1 MSMFS
6 QDFQS
11 VKFYIFDNLPTLE
24 TCCFCMN
31 LKIGCMIIG
40 VVYILFVLEAFGSI
54 TFSSEYS
61 QCYFAGAISTFIGCS
76 AGLVCLVT
84 AVSAGLF
91 LYGVSKEQYQF
102 HIPFMYTTLL
112 LVVFNLA
119 TSVVS
124 TFTKSCARPYLFGG
138 ATFAGAVLLIY
149 CLLIVNSHYKKSFA
163 QGPSSASRAPS
174 SSTTPR
180 SNDTPKTVLTAE
192 TNTEPTAFEAG
203 TTVPSF
209 ESGKSVKK

>member
-6 QDFQS
+6 QDYQT

-31 LKIGCMIIG
+31 LKVGCIIIG
-40 VVYILFVLEAFGSI
+40 AVYILFILEAFGSI

-84 AVSAGLF
+84 AVSTGLF
-91 LYGVSKEQYQF
+91 IYGVTKNQYQF

-112 LVVFNLA
+112 LVVFNLG
-119 TSVVS
+119 TSVIS

-138 ATFAGAVLLIY
+138 ATFAGALLLIY
-149 CLLIVNSHYKKSFA
+149 FLLIVNSHYK
-163 QGPSSASRAPS
+163 ASLGQLQSNPNRPPS
-174 SSTTPR
+174 SSG
-180 SNDTPKTVLTAE
+180 SATPKTVLTAQ
-192 TNTEPTAFEAG
+192 TNTDPTAFEAG
-203 TTVPSF
+203 NTVPSF
-209 ESGKSVKK
+209 DSVKK